1 MEEKFFAHCLYI
13 AELRRVKFGTRNF
26 KIQLLEL
33 RYMKRRKLVKLVK
46 FVVLY
51 SFRLLNYI
59 YFCPSS
65 LSFQCLS
72 PSLAFL
78 FILFLSLT

>member
-26 KIQLLEL
+26 KIELLEL
-33 RYMKRRKLVKLVK
+33 RYMKRRKLVK

-59 YFCPSS
+59 NFCPFS

-72 PSLAFL
+72 ALWHFFSYRFFP
-78 FILFLSLT
+78 

>member
-33 RYMKRRKLVKLVK
+33 RYMKRRKFVKFVK

-59 YFCPSS
+59 NFCPFFNAFR
-65 LSFQCLS
+65 LLCISFHTVS
-72 PSLAFL
+72 FL
-78 FILFLSLT
+78 DLK

>member
-33 RYMKRRKLVKLVK
+33 RYMKRRKFVKFVK

-51 SFRLLNYI
+51 SFHLLNYI
-59 YFCPSS
+59 NFCPSS

-72 PSLAFL
+72 PSSHF
-78 FILFLSLT
+78 FSYRFFP